1 MDPRDASASKNMAIF
16 NGICH
21 EEGGGLMCHYVYF
34 FKMSFFVKKKTKKHL
49 ESFLDC
55 LHIVWALHYIHI
67 AVEVT
72 MNMAAYT
79 SCSCKFRTN
88 NNRT

>member
-1 MDPRDASASKNMAIF
+1 MPL
-16 NGICH
+16 C
-21 EEGGGLMCHYVYF
+21 LF
-34 FKMSFFVKKKTKKHL
+34 FQNVFFCKKKKKKHL

-72 MNMAAYT
+72 MNMAILVVVVNLEPIIIGL
-79 SCSCKFRTN
+79 KN
-88 NNRT
+88 DNVDWDQV

>member
-1 MDPRDASASKNMAIF
+1 MAFAMKEVGVSCAIMFIFSKCLF
-16 NGICH
+16 
-21 EEGGGLMCHYVYF
+21 
-34 FKMSFFVKKKTKKHL
+34 L

-72 MNMAAYT
+72 MNMAILVVVVNLEPIIIGL
-79 SCSCKFRTN
+79 KN
-88 NNRT
+88 DNVDWDQV